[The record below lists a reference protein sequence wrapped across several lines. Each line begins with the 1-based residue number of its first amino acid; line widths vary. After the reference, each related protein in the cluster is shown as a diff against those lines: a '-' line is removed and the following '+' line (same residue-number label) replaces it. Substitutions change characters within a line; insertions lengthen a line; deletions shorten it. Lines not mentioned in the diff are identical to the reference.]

1 MTVRRYKKISEH
13 EACSDTFSHIS
24 GENFKSTIV
33 IEDTNL
39 RYASHRFVGIFRN
52 NGCVRHLRGRLLRGK
67 ILLWEEESCR
77 LWCSRGHFIRFIC
90 TWLSGSLRPRDEHVA
105 LAVYQPPHVDLWESF
120 VDTVNGVECR
130 FCSAI
135 EDTRECSLGYAYLR
149 SECFLRHS
157 HLFHQSNNAILHNFT
172 ACMGQSPPVYISK
185 PNAKLRNSVQ
195 LSKLLI

>member
-1 MTVRRYKKISEH
+1 MRRI
-13 EACSDTFSHIS
+13 
-24 GENFKSTIV
+24 G
-33 IEDTNL
+33 
-39 RYASHRFVGIFRN
+39 
-52 NGCVRHLRGRLLRGK
+52 
-67 ILLWEEESCR
+67 
-77 LWCSRGHFIRFIC
+77 
-90 TWLSGSLRPRDEHVA
+90 LSGFFGITVVYGTWGGVCWGVKFCSGKRNPAGCGVA
-105 LAVYQPPHVDLWESF
+105 EGTSFVSSVPGYQPPQVDLWESF

-135 EDTRECSLGYAYLR
+135 EDTREGSLGYAYLR

-157 HLFHQSNNAILHNFT
+157 HLFHKSNNAILHNFT